1 MRGFF
6 LRRTAVLL
14 AFACCLSGCLGKNKQ
29 AAKDAA
35 ESEKTQQEGNT
46 ETVQEEDTAPDV
58 LSEADLRQSMKLGIF
73 LPCAKNE
80 GDWKYDAAGFSGRL
94 KDEGY
99 RPVIYYANH
108 DQERQNRQIAAR
120 IRTGAD
126 LIVVCPEDPLALTEV
141 LSEAKKSDIPVFSYD
156 RMIRNTEAPTL
167 HFSFD
172 MRGAGRMTGQA
183 IADRMGL
190 STDPEKAG
198 KPAQKPHTIEFYMGK
213 ADGPEGLFYFE
224 GVMETLSPCLDMGS
238 LEIRSG
244 NDDFSSCLSNGGSV
258 EQWLDSLKENGYRDA
273 ELPEIIVTADS
284 ESALALVRILE
295 GRGVRPGG
303 VRWPLITCAGTSEE
317 IIEKT
322 ASARIAFCM
331 FFDRR
336 SLAAAS
342 CDAILQQL
350 KGEEIE
356 ITDYS
361 QFDNGVRLLRAI
373 TVPAVLIDQ
382 DNYRLVEDNGY
393 YSAVDQAG
401 RTLG

>member
-14 AFACCLSGCLGKNKQ
+14 AFVCCLGGCSGKNKQ

-46 ETVQEEDTAPDV
+46 QSPQEEDTASDI

-73 LPCAKNE
+73 LPCAENE
-80 GDWKYDAAGFSGRL
+80 GEWKYDAAGLSGRL
-94 KDEGY
+94 KDEDY
-99 RPVIYYANH
+99 RPVIYYADH
-108 DQERQNRQIAAR
+108 DQEKQNRQIAAR

-126 LIVVCPEDPLALTEV
+126 LIVVCPEDPLALTET
-141 LSEAKKSDIPVFSYD
+141 LSEAKISDIPVFSYG
-156 RMIRNTEAPTL
+156 RMVRNTDAPTL

-172 MRGAGRMTGQA
+172 MRGAGQMTGQE

-190 STDPEKAG
+190 SADPEKAG
-198 KPAQKPHTIEFYMGK
+198 KPGEKPHTIEFYMGK
-213 ADGPEGLFYFE
+213 ADGPEGLFYYE
-224 GVMETLSPCLDMGS
+224 GMMEILRPCMEAGS

-244 NDDFSSCLSNGGSV
+244 NDDFSSCLSNGESV
-258 EQWLDSLKENGYRDA
+258 EQWLDSLKENGYRAA
-273 ELPEIIVTADS
+273 ELPEVIVTADEDS
-284 ESALALVRILE
+284 VLELVRILE
-295 GRGVRPGG
+295 ERGIRPGSAG
-303 VRWPLITCAGTSEE
+303 WPMITCAVTSEE

-336 SLAAAS
+336 SLAAVS

-373 TVPAVLIDQ
+373 TVPAVLIDK

-393 YSAVDQAG
+393 YSSADQALRLFG
-401 RTLG
+401 